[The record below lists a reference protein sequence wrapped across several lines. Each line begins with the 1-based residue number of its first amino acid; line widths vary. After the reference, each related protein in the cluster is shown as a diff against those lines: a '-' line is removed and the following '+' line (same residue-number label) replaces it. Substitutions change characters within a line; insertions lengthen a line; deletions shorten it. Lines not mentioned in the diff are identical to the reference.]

1 MFAFI
6 SLSAFLILIFL
17 GCFVLYRDS
26 RNLLNQLFFTYC
38 LVGCY
43 GAFMEYSI
51 IESQSI
57 ERVNFWLHQYTL
69 IWPYLLSLQ
78 IHFVLLFIEKKT
90 LARNKISLAVIYAP
104 AIMFSLAGFVVDEF
118 KRTPVLETWGWALMA
133 PANSIIVYVANF
145 YISCIAMLAI
155 LLSLHYAIKKRH
167 DPKKLR
173 QSIYVVIGLFMTMV
187 WSILTA
193 GVLPDLGIATPSLVS
208 TGSFLGAIFFGYAV
222 VKHGLFVLTP
232 KTAAE
237 GIITTMNDSLFLV
250 DTNNKIQVVNHA
262 ALRILGYNENDLID
276 QPLRKCLDQSLCDKE
291 NTILDGTLMDSGF
304 VSDVETNFKAKTG
317 DSIPISLSAS
327 LMKNRK
333 GTPLGTIYVGRDIS
347 ERKAAEEALV
357 ASNRQLKEAIA
368 KANEMANQAETANQA
383 KSEFLANMSH
393 EIRTPMNAVMGMTGL
408 LLDTALNAEQ
418 RDYAETVRSSA
429 DALLMVINDILDFSR
444 IEAGKLELE
453 TVDFDLRNTM
463 EDVTGMLAPR
473 ALQNNLEFAC
483 VLNPEVPSWLLGDPG
498 RLRQIL
504 INLVGNAFKFTER
517 GEVVI
522 SVDLEQEHD
531 DDVMVKFSVR
541 DTGIG
546 IPEERLDRLF
556 KSFSQVDASTTRK
569 YGGSGLGL
577 AISKQL
583 SELMGGTI
591 GCSSEYGKGSTFWF
605 TAVFGKQPEVR
616 EQPLN
621 IPLDIKAKRILGVDD
636 NPINLK
642 VLTNYFS
649 TWGLQYGTTNS
660 ALAALRLL
668 REAATEG
675 RPYDVAIL
683 DQMMPEMDGEML
695 GRHIKEDPLIKD
707 TILVMLSS
715 VGLRGDAARVK
726 DIGFSAYLTKPIK
739 RSHLFDCI
747 FAVFGQRYE
756 SGDKKQAR
764 PLITRHTL
772 AEAKKRKVRIL
783 LAEDNVVNQK
793 LALRLLEKFG
803 YRANAVA
810 NGAEAVEAFQ
820 TIPYDLVL
828 MDVQMPEMDGLEA
841 TRIIRGMEDTMNR
854 HIPIIAMTAHA
865 MTGDRERC
873 IKNGMDDYIS
883 KPIKPQE
890 LQEVIEK
897 QLFKVK
903 ILTQETD
910 VHGSTPQR
918 DEDHKEVPSTEDQVW
933 WAN

>member
-1 MFAFI
+1 MSMFAFI

-473 ALQNNLEFAC
+473 ALQNNLEFWPVFLIRKFLRGYWETLAAF
-483 VLNPEVPSWLLGDPG
+483 G
-498 RLRQIL
+498 RFL
-504 INLVGNAFKFTER
+504 
-517 GEVVI
+517 
-522 SVDLEQEHD
+522 
-531 DDVMVKFSVR
+531 
-541 DTGIG
+541 
-546 IPEERLDRLF
+546 
-556 KSFSQVDASTTRK
+556 
-569 YGGSGLGL
+569 
-577 AISKQL
+577 
-583 SELMGGTI
+583 
-591 GCSSEYGKGSTFWF
+591 
-605 TAVFGKQPEVR
+605 
-616 EQPLN
+616 
-621 IPLDIKAKRILGVDD
+621 
-636 NPINLK
+636 
-642 VLTNYFS
+642 S
-649 TWGLQYGTTNS
+649 TWLVTLSNLPS
-660 ALAALRLL
+660 AVRS
-668 REAATEG
+668 
-675 RPYDVAIL
+675 
-683 DQMMPEMDGEML
+683 
-695 GRHIKEDPLIKD
+695 
-707 TILVMLSS
+707 SS
-715 VGLRGDAARVK
+715 VSIWNK
-726 DIGFSAYLTKPIK
+726 
-739 RSHLFDCI
+739 
-747 FAVFGQRYE
+747 
-756 SGDKKQAR
+756 
-764 PLITRHTL
+764 
-772 AEAKKRKVRIL
+772 
-783 LAEDNVVNQK
+783 N
-793 LALRLLEKFG
+793 
-803 YRANAVA
+803 
-810 NGAEAVEAFQ
+810 
-820 TIPYDLVL
+820 
-828 MDVQMPEMDGLEA
+828 
-841 TRIIRGMEDTMNR
+841 TM
-854 HIPIIAMTAHA
+854 MT
-865 MTGDRERC
+865 
-873 IKNGMDDYIS
+873 
-883 KPIKPQE
+883 
-890 LQEVIEK
+890 
-897 QLFKVK
+897 
-903 ILTQETD
+903 
-910 VHGSTPQR
+910 
-918 DEDHKEVPSTEDQVW
+918 
-933 WAN
+933 